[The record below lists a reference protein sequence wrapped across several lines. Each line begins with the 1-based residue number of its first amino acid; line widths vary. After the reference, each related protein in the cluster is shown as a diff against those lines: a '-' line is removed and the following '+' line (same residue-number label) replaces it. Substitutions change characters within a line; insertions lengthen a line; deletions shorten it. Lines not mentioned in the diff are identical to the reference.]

1 MPQQNNSKISISKLT
16 DKCIIT
22 KEVEQRNGLIFMRAK
37 RRNLKS

>member
-1 MPQQNNSKISISKLT
+1 MQKQNNSKISISKIT